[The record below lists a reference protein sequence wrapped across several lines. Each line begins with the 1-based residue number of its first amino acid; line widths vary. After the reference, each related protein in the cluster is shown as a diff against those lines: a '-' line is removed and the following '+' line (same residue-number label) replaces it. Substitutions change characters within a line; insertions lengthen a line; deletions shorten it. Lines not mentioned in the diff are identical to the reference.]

1 MKHNIIK
8 INIKDINLIKQIYRN
23 GEENT
28 GDLETN
34 PYNKRIDKND
44 YNTNLVKSETFFCDT
59 RNKELVDV
67 VKKYIKI
74 NETTEYIANM
84 HYINYK
90 IGEEARQHV
99 DTGSSIRTYI
109 TLLNNNFKGGEF
121 YLDNIHIP
129 LKLGEIIEFN
139 ANLLHRVA
147 PITSGNREVF
157 AIWILPSQKNKKT
170 LM

>member
-1 MKHNIIK
+1 MKYNIIK
-8 INIKDINLIKQIYRN
+8 IEINDINLIKQVYRN

-28 GDLETN
+28 GDIESN
-34 PYNKRIDKND
+34 PYNKRIDKNN
-44 YNTNLVKSETFFCDT
+44 YSTELVKSETFFCDT
-59 RNKELVDV
+59 RNKELVDI
-67 VKKYIKI
+67 VKKYINI
-74 NETTEYIANM
+74 NETTEYISNM

-90 IGEEARQHV
+90 IGEEAKQHV

-109 TLLNNNFKGGEF
+109 ILLNDNFKGGEF

-129 LKLGEIIEFN
+129 LKLGEIIEFD
-139 ANLLHRVA
+139 ANLLHKVT
-147 PITSGNREVF
+147 PIISGNREVI

>member
-8 INIKDINLIKQIYRN
+8 IEIDDINLIKQVYRN
-23 GEENT
+23 GEENS
-28 GDLETN
+28 GDSETN

-44 YNTNLVKSETFFCDT
+44 YSKELVKSETFFCDT
-59 RNKELVDV
+59 RNKELVDII
-67 VKKYIKI
+67 KKYINI
-74 NETTEYIANM
+74 NKTTEYIANM

-90 IGEEARQHV
+90 IGEEAKEHV

-109 TLLNNNFKGGEF
+109 ILLNDNFEGGEF

-129 LKLGEIIEFN
+129 LKLGEIIEFD
-139 ANLLHRVA
+139 ANLLHKVT
-147 PITSGNREVF
+147 PIISGHREVL

>member
-1 MKHNIIK
+1 MKYNIIK
-8 INIKDINLIKQIYRN
+8 IEINDINLIKQVYRN

-28 GDLETN
+28 GDIESN
-34 PYNKRIDKND
+34 PYNKRIDKNN
-44 YNTNLVKSETFFCDT
+44 YSSELVKSETFFCDT
-59 RNKELVDV
+59 RNKELVDI
-67 VKKYIKI
+67 VKKYINI
-74 NETTEYIANM
+74 NETTEYISNM

-90 IGEEARQHV
+90 IGEEAKQHV

-109 TLLNNNFKGGEF
+109 ILLNDNFKGGEF

-129 LKLGEIIEFN
+129 LKLGEIIEFD
-139 ANLLHRVA
+139 ANLLHKVT
-147 PITSGNREVF
+147 PIISGNREVI